1 MKTKLLLVANV
12 FLLIVLVSILAP
24 SVSAR
29 GTITI
34 TTNAKS
40 THVRI
45 DIIYDYTD
53 LSSKDVVT
61 DVKDCYKEVPG
72 KFLDALQNAI
82 QNATQALTQTAKVA
96 NVSLNYDYGLT
107 KVYETIE
114 FDVSG
119 IVVSN
124 ETGVYYNLAW
134 RGFVANAEVK
144 ITGLYGHQWKFR
156 FNEALALDFS
166 HFGRKLEDW
175 KLKSAGNSTTLSLT
189 RSYKLETQYGSYI
202 VDPTMVIT
210 IPYRVITCKG
220 DYVIY
225 EKPVAV
231 VPGGP
236 WYEIF
241 ILAYWPWLIA
251 AVVVLAVVTVI
262 TLRARRPMVLPP

>member
-1 MKTKLLLVANV
+1 MRTKPLLVANV
-12 FLLIVLVSILAP
+12 FLLIVFVSILTP
-24 SVSAR
+24 SVGAR

-34 TTNAKS
+34 TTNAES

-53 LSSKDVVT
+53 LSNKDMIT

-72 KFLDALQNAI
+72 KFLDVLQSAI

-114 FDVSG
+114 FDISG

-134 RGFVANAEVK
+134 RSFVVNGEVK
-144 ITGLYGHQWKFR
+144 ITGLQGHRWKFR
-156 FNEALALDFS
+156 LNEALALDFS
-166 HFGRKLEDW
+166 HFSRRLEDW
-175 KLKSAGNSTTLSLT
+175 KLRSAGNSTILSLS
-189 RSYKLETQYGSYI
+189 RSYKLKTQYGLYI
-202 VDPTMVIT
+202 VDPTMIITVPYSVIT
-210 IPYRVITCKG
+210 REG

-225 EKPVAV
+225 EKPAAA

-251 AVVVLAVVTVI
+251 AVVILAVVTVI
-262 TLRARRPMVLPP
+262 ILHTRRPTVLPP